1 MEYRMRE
8 HVTDYLKLQAAA
20 LAQLEA
26 IFNESE
32 SEVLKNKIVKI
43 QHEQINLQ
51 NRFTRLVYLSG
62 EAY

>member
-8 HVTDYLKLQAAA
+8 HVTDYLKLQAAS

-32 SEVLKNKIVKI
+32 SDVLKNKIVKI
-43 QHEQINLQ
+43 QHEQVNLQ
-51 NRFTRLVYLSG
+51 NRFTRLLYLSG

>member
-26 IFNESE
+26 ILDESE
-32 SEVLKNKIVKI
+32 SEVLKNKVTQI
-43 QHEQINLQ
+43 QHEQVNLQ
-51 NRFTRLVYLSG
+51 NRFTRLLYLSG

>member
-43 QHEQINLQ
+43 QHLQVNLQ
-51 NRFTRLVYLSG
+51 TRFTRLMYLPG
-62 EAY
+62 EDY